1 MAESI
6 QCPFCPFSDRDSYF
20 LMLHVEELHT
30 DDSPFVARDNNSLP
44 RAPSPTSPGK
54 QARRNSLPKEAGD
67 TEWVLCPEDN
77 CGEQIPLYELND
89 HLDLHL
95 AEHLEYQEAAGISS
109 SSSSTTA
116 NMRSPSNIASE
127 HSFSGNSYSTQSH
140 RREPSDAS
148 EKTTLTRSFLDI
160 IKPSASSKKKSGSKP
175 DKNGRLGK
183 SELGPYAFEEQMPGW
198 LYRQIEAGPKVT
210 VANRI
215 GRDGRIIKVEEV
227 DNETPGVLPVLAQ
240 LCSIDRGVSRAYLCH
255 PSTMFIT
262 KRQNEGGFCG
272 YRNTQMLVSYIQGSK
287 AQGHDRF
294 GPRTPGILA
303 LQDLIEEAWDKGINP
318 VSRIQ
323 TGGIRGTRKYIGT
336 PEVEA
341 LLRSLG
347 IDHGL
352 QMFTDRDNGSQA
364 YEQLLSD
371 VESYFVAA
379 ADDDDNVKV
388 HRTHLPPI
396 YLQQPGH
403 SITIVGFER
412 LKDGSRNLLVFDPM
426 FRTSPGMHRILGR
439 KDLRT
444 HRPEI
449 LQAYRRGA
457 RQLSKHRDFEMVKL
471 TAHPPLFPAWDVI
484 PLFPECPYLYVFFYA
499 PMLDY
504 HIIPEHCFTTLF
516 PWQSFG
522 ALFSVQDARFAS
534 TDTSN

>member
-1 MAESI
+1 MSLLFVPRATSGLSAGLCNRLPFKCRPSPSTTASADRATMAELL

-30 DDSPFVARDNNSLP
+30 DDSPFVARDNNSSP
-44 RAPSPTSPGK
+44 PYAPSPKLPGK
-54 QARRNSLPKEAGD
+54 QACRDSPSKEEGETD
-67 TEWVLCPEDN
+67 WLLCPEEN
-77 CGEQIPLYELND
+77 CGEQVPLYELND

-95 AEHLEYQEAAGISS
+95 AETLEYQEAAGISS
-109 SSSSTTA
+109 SSSSTAA
-116 NMRSPSNIASE
+116 NMRSPSTIASE
-127 HSFSGNSYSTQSH
+127 HSFSGNSFSTQSNRH
-140 RREPSDAS
+140 ARARLPSDDS

-160 IKPSASSKKKSGSKP
+160 IKPSSPSKKKSGSRP
-175 DKNGRLGK
+175 TQNGRLGK
-183 SELGPYAFEEQMPGW
+183 SELGPYAFEEQMPAW

-227 DNETPGVLPVLAQ
+227 DNETPGILPVLAQ

-255 PSTMFIT
+255 PSTIFIT

-287 AQGHDRF
+287 AQGHDKF
-294 GPRTPGILA
+294 GSRTPGILL
-303 LQDLIEEAWDKGINP
+303 LQDMIEEAWDKGINT
-318 VSRIQ
+318 VSRTQ

-352 QMFTDRDNGSQA
+352 QMFTDRPNSQA
-364 YEQLLSD
+364 HEQLLND
-371 VESYFVAA
+371 VESYFEAA
-379 ADDDDNVKV
+379 VEDDENIKV
-388 HRTHLPPI
+388 HKTHLPPI

-412 LKDGSRNLLVFDPM
+412 LKDGTRNLLVFDPM

-457 RQLSKHRDFEMVKL
+457 RQLSRHRDFEMIKL
-471 TAHPPLFPAWDVI
+471 TAHPPLFPAWDV
-484 PLFPECPYLYVFFYA
+484 
-499 PMLDY
+499 
-504 HIIPEHCFTTLF
+504 
-516 PWQSFG
+516 
-522 ALFSVQDARFAS
+522 
-534 TDTSN
+534 